1 MLKIEAPTATGFETV
16 VMNERFKCAFITH
29 SAYYS
34 FGKVDHMKRHNN
46 TDEIFVLLLGKAVM
60 LTMEDGKIQSQEL
73 ERGKAYNVQKGT
85 WHYLTVT
92 EDARV
97 FVAEAS
103 DTSDLNTDVLRFE
116 EPYILMC

>member
-46 TDEIFVLLLGKAVM
+46 TDEIFVLLFDSVMRIDTKSGESTSRVIETGAEELFVTGEGTLRVIYPAKAEH
-60 LTMEDGKIQSQEL
+60 LL
-73 ERGKAYNVQKGT
+73 
-85 WHYLTVT
+85 
-92 EDARV
+92 
-97 FVAEAS
+97 
-103 DTSDLNTDVLRFE
+103 FE
-116 EPYILMC
+116 

>member
-1 MLKIEAPTATGFETV
+1 MLKIEAPTHSGFETV

-29 SAYYS
+29 SPYYS

-46 TDEIFVLLLGKAVM
+46 TDEIFVLLFGRAVM
-60 LTMEDGKIQSQEL
+60 LTMEDGKILTQEL
-73 ERGKAYNVQKGT
+73 EPGKAYNVEKST
-85 WHYLTVT
+85 WHYLAVT

-103 DTSDLNTDVLRFE
+103 DTSEQNTDVLPFE
-116 EPYILMC
+116 VPYILER